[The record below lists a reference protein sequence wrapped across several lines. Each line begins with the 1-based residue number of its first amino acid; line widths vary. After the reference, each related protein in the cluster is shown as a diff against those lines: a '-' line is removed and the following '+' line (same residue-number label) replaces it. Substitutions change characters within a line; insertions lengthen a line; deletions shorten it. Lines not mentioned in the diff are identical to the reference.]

1 MSDTDEAKGPPGAE
15 GQGAGVPPDTKAV
28 DLTQLVLNLSALEKT
43 ELLQLLQGAKPK
55 VIKPEAALGAVG
67 TPPVLGNRDFAANRD
82 NEAGSL
88 NNPLRIEEN
97 KIPRIPGFS
106 GVSSKSQPSFRV
118 WEFEIENLK
127 ATFSEREIK
136 RAIHRSVTGMAA
148 EALMRLGNDATVSQI
163 LAKFKLIFGT
173 VVNNE
178 QLFSD
183 FYTAVQKPSESIAEW
198 ACRLEDSLCHPQLDS
213 IPSVQKNSM
222 LKSKFF
228 QGLSQEHI
236 KQAIR
241 HKLDASSYDELLV
254 SARQAEEEHGL
265 KSKVVSKPQ
274 IVDSTQKKLE
284 EIQTTLKSLSTKVD
298 QLDRKVNSSRKQPD
312 RSAST
317 QPQDSTSPPVERSS
331 NFTCYYC
338 KKPGHIKRNCV
349 KLLNL
354 KSSAVG
360 SNK

>member
-1 MSDTDEAKGPPGAE
+1 MSEGDSEDKSPAGAM
-15 GQGAGVPPDTKAV
+15 GPPDTKAV
-28 DLTQLVLNLSALEKT
+28 DLPQLVLNLSALEKT
-43 ELLQLLQGAKPK
+43 QLLQLLQGAKPK
-55 VIKPEAALGAVG
+55 VVKPEAALGATG
-67 TPPVLGNRDFAANRD
+67 PPPNPDNSNSADNRDDNAAG
-82 NEAGSL
+82 AL
-88 NNPLRIEEN
+88 NNPIRIDEN
-97 KIPRIPGFS
+97 KIPRIPSFS

-127 ATFSEREIK
+127 STFSEREIK

-148 EALMRLGNDATVSQI
+148 EALMRLGNDVTVSQI

-178 QLFSD
+178 QLFCD

-213 IPSVQKNSM
+213 ISSATKNSM

-228 QGLSQEHI
+228 QGLSQEQL

-241 HKLDASSYDELLV
+241 HKLDSSSYDELLV
-254 SARQAEEEHGL
+254 SARQAEEEHRL

-274 IVDSTQKKLE
+274 IVDSTQTKLE
-284 EIQTTLKSLSTKVD
+284 EIQSTLKSLSTKVD
-298 QLDRKVNSSRKQPD
+298 QLDRKVNSSRKQPG
-312 RSAST
+312 RSASI
-317 QPQDSTSPPVERSS
+317 QSQDSTGPSVERSS
-331 NFTCYYC
+331 SFTCYYC
-338 KKPGHIKRNCV
+338 KQPGHIKRNCV